1 MMSNGSQ
8 EQQQSVISKE
18 NSILTCQS
26 DIQQQQSITQSS
38 AGSTNS
44 VASSSINNKYNESY
58 LREKY
63 GIKDFRINLVDCMKC
78 YVRIPRC
85 TLPDSKFEQQPVSDT
100 NQNVQTNLAR
110 ESSAGSTNSVASSS
124 INNKYNESYLREKYG
139 IKDFRINLVDC
150 MKCYVRI
157 PRCTLIDSKFEQ
169 PPVSDTNQNVQTNMA
184 REVQEYR
191 EEQEIVL
198 EKQHHQTTSEIV
210 EEDYQPIDYLDDY
223 NPMNTLIIVDLP
235 WPETSE

>member
-85 TLPDSKFEQQPVSDT
+85 TLT
-100 NQNVQTNLAR
+100 
-110 ESSAGSTNSVASSS
+110 
-124 INNKYNESYLREKYG
+124 
-139 IKDFRINLVDC
+139 
-150 MKCYVRI
+150 
-157 PRCTLIDSKFEQ
+157 DSKFEQ
-169 PPVSDTNQNVQTNMA
+169 PPVSDTNQNVQTNLA
-184 REVQEYR
+184 REVQEYH
-191 EEQEIVL
+191 EEQEMVL